1 MTEKRH
7 YERVNFV
14 EKAQVQCSGNEYPCM
29 VIDISLKGCL
39 LEFAQEN
46 FEQLCP
52 DQSYKII
59 LQLEGSDI
67 CLRFTADKTHSHQ
80 HTMGF
85 HFSSMDAESMTHL
98 RRLLEL
104 NTGDPEEID
113 RELHYMMKQYM
124 H

>member
-1 MTEKRH
+1 MSEKRH

-14 EKAQVQCSGNEYPCM
+14 EKAQVHCSGNSYPCM

-46 FEQLCP
+46 FEKLCP
-52 DQSYKII
+52 DQRYEIV

-67 CLRFTADKTHSHQ
+67 KLSFEAEKTHSHLR
-80 HTMGF
+80 TMGF
-85 HFSSMDAESMTHL
+85 QFKSMNAESMTHL

-113 RELHYMMKQYM
+113 RELHYMMKQYI